1 MELIKIKGNTY
12 YINAPTNIGVYS
24 YKNKNCLLIDSGKNN
39 TAARKIDDSLKETN
53 LHVKYIVNTH
63 SHTDHCGGNNY
74 FKNNYTG
81 SIVYASQKEK
91 VYMESIELQPSML
104 FSAYGMKELE
114 EECKNLTVD
123 YVLDYGTVKINDDKF
138 EIINLQ
144 GHSPENIG
152 IITSDKVCFLG
163 DAIFSDSIL
172 DKYSFPYLFN
182 IEDSLKT
189 LNKIKEIEADY
200 FLISHSEGINDRN
213 EIISLADRNIG
224 NINRYIEEILE
235 ILEKP
240 TTKEELMENIIVLND
255 LDINFRQYHLNFSS
269 MSAFLTHLYNRGSI
283 TYSIENGRLY
293 YYKKE

>member
-1 MELIKIKGNTY
+1 MDLIKIKGNTY

-39 TAARKIDDSLKETN
+39 TAARKIEDSLKENN
-53 LHVKYIVNTH
+53 LHVKYIINTH
-63 SHTDHCGGNNY
+63 SHIDHCGGNNY

-81 SIVYASQKEK
+81 AIVYTSSKEK
-91 VYMESIELQPSML
+91 VYMENIELQPSML
-104 FSAYGMKELE
+104 FSAYGMNELE
-114 EECKNLTVD
+114 EECKELTVD
-123 YVLDYGTVKINDDKF
+123 YVLDYGTIKINDDKF

-152 IITSDKVCFLG
+152 IMTSDKVCFLG
-163 DAIFSDSIL
+163 DAIFSNSIL

-182 IEDSLKT
+182 IEDSLNT
-189 LNKIKEIEADY
+189 LNRIKDIDADY
-200 FLISHSEGINDRN
+200 FVISHAEDVNDKS
-213 EIISLADRNIG
+213 EIISLADRNIS
-224 NINRYIEEILE
+224 NINRYLEEILE

-269 MSAFLTHLYNRGSI
+269 MSAFLTYLYNRGSI